1 MNLYTIIRALYGQTL
16 VLLRGMGQVT
26 FQENAVTG
34 VFVAMAVSFHS
45 LPLFSAMFAGL
56 WVSTWVGKKVCGN
69 KQEVTRGLY
78 GYNGALVGLAFYTL
92 FQPIPLFWMTLSI
105 FVASAICSVI
115 QSRWRS
121 SLPIFT
127 VPFLLVT
134 LLFTLL
140 FILVEGSFNLPF
152 SKVETL
158 TSLHNATQRTITILD
173 GFQGTLSG
181 VGQIL
186 FLQPLMP
193 SVLILIGIA
202 CSSRSTAL
210 WACVGSA
217 CGMMF
222 AVAINL
228 PDSLSI
234 QGLCGFSASLT
245 AIALSQRHEPSQRH
259 ELSQSRSSLRADIL
273 AKGRIMTGVILA
285 ASLSVFSYWL
295 GVVTLTLPFVLSCW
309 ILLFNRTSRPSKPTP

>member
-1 MNLYTIIRALYGQTL
+1 MSRHIITLSLYAKAI

-26 FQENAVTG
+26 FQENAATG
-34 VFVAMAVSFHS
+34 IFVAMAVGFHS

-56 WVSTWVGKKVCGN
+56 WVSTWVGKRVCSN
-69 KQEVTRGLY
+69 TQDVTRGLY

-92 FQPIPLFWMTLSI
+92 FQSIPFFWMTLSI

-140 FILVEGSFNLPF
+140 FTLVEGSFNLPF
-152 SKVETL
+152 GKLEPL
-158 TSLHNATQRTITILD
+158 TSLHNATQRTITVLD
-173 GFQGTLSG
+173 GLKGVLSG
-181 VGQIL
+181 VGQIM
-186 FLQPLMP
+186 FVQPLLP

-217 CGMMF
+217 CGMMV
-222 AVAINL
+222 AVTINL
-228 PDSLSI
+228 PNSLSL

-245 AIALSQRHEPSQRH
+245 AIALSQRYDLP
-259 ELSQSRSSLRADIL
+259 QSRALSRSNLL
-273 AKGRIMTGVILA
+273 AKGRIMAGVIFATL
-285 ASLSVFSYWL
+285 LSVFSDWL

-309 ILLFNRTSRPSKPTP
+309 IMILKRTSPSTPPP